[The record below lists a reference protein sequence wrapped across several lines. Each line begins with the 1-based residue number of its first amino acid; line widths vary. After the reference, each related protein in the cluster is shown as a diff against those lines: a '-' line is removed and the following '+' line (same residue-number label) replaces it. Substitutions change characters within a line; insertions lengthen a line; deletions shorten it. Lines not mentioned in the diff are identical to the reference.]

1 MMEKYGLLVLQDI
14 LEELHYDPETWGYDA
29 EGKGLRYLAYM
40 KNFQKSFQKV
50 A

>member
-29 EGKGLRYLAYM
+29 EGKRLRYLAYM